1 MRELYSKTQAVDSRD
16 IYKQGSDIVRS
27 ADAHDPDDSV
37 VARGNDENSDNLVII
52 KGDKHCTWRSVT
64 DLGEGSAR
72 RNMTC
77 VVANHPAEDFGED
90 KNGNGVSVISRTD
103 AFQMKE
109 HCLT

>member
-1 MRELYSKTQAVDSRD
+1 MDSRD

-37 VARGNDENSDNLVII
+37 VERGNDENSDNLVII

-64 DLGEGSAR
+64 ALGEGSAR
-72 RNMTC
+72 RNLTC
-77 VVANHPAEDFGED
+77 VVANHPAEDFGGD
-90 KNGNGVSVISRTD
+90 KNGNGVSVISRTH